1 MGVVV
6 QNIRRTDKAIADGF
20 AAYGVA
26 TVHEAQGRKG
36 LLFPHINP
44 IFSGAHIAGPAV
56 TVSVPPCDNWM
67 IHVAVE
73 QCRAGDIVVVA
84 PTSYSD
90 AGYFGELLATT
101 LMARGVIGL
110 VIDAGCR
117 DIADLKKIGFPVW
130 AKCASAQGTV
140 KETIGDVNVP
150 VVCGGQLVRPGDV
163 IVADDD
169 GVVVV
174 ARKEAADILAKSKAR
189 EEREAVVRQRY
200 KAGELGIDMNNMREP
215 LAKKGLKYV
224 DWQEDD

>member
-36 LLFPHINP
+36 LLFPYINP